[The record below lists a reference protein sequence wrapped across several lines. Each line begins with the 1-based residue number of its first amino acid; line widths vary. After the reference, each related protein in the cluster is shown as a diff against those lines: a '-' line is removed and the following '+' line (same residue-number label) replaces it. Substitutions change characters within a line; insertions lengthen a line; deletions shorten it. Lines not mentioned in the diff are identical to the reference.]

1 MAQRGETDGAVRLD
15 HVAIGLPRLADGMA
29 LVVGELGGRP
39 TIGGPN
45 VAFRGGQ
52 WRFANGALLELIEPS
67 GPPDGFLHRFLAA
80 RGPGVHHV
88 TFKVPSLAAA
98 IAHCRGLGYEAVGIF
113 DSHPAWKE
121 AFLHPKQA
129 QGIVVQLAEAHPELG
144 DEWHA
149 HWQPPPAPPP
159 AEKPAALLGLRLAAR
174 SCEEALRQ
182 WHDCLGG
189 AVEERGEALVFRW
202 PDSPL
207 RLLVEI
213 DPEAEPGPRWLELA
227 AERPLALP
235 AGPHPAL
242 GARFVQVEAERG
254 E

>member
-1 MAQRGETDGAVRLD
+1 MRLD
-15 HVAIGLPRLADGMA
+15 HVAIGLPRLADA
-29 LVVGELGGRP
+29 LPFVVGELGGQA

-67 GPPDGFLHRFLAA
+67 GPPGGFLHRFLAA

-98 IAHCRGLGYEAVGIF
+98 IAHARACGYEVVGIY

-129 QGIVVQLAEAHPELG
+129 QGIVVQLAESHPAPG
-144 DEWHA
+144 DEWNGE
-149 HWQPPPAPPP
+149 WRPPAAPPPP
-159 AEKPAALLGLRLAAR
+159 AEPAALVALQLAAQSR
-174 SCEEALRQ
+174 AAALRQ
-182 WHDCLGG
+182 WRDCLHGS
-189 AVEERGEALVFRW
+189 VTERDDALLFEW

-207 RLLVEI
+207 QLVVAI
-213 DPEAEPGPRWLELA
+213 DPAAEPGPLRIELA
-227 AERPLALP
+227 APRRLALP
-235 AGPHPAL
+235 DGPHAVL
-242 GARFVQVEAERG
+242 GTRFVQVDASGTERSLDRRDSTR
-254 E
+254 

>member
-1 MAQRGETDGAVRLD
+1 MTLAGAVRLD
-15 HVAIGLPRLADGMA
+15 HVAIGLPRLADAMPFVA
-29 LVVGELGGRP
+29 GELGGRP

-52 WRFANGALLELIEPS
+52 WRLANGALLELIEPA

-98 IAHCRGLGYEAVGIF
+98 IAHCRELGYEVVGIF
-113 DSHPAWKE
+113 DAHPAWKE

-144 DEWHA
+144 DEWHDR
-149 HWQPPPAPPP
+149 WRPPAAPPP
-159 AEKPAALLGLRLAAR
+159 AEKPAALLAVRLGAR
-174 SCEEALRQ
+174 SREAALRQ
-182 WHDCLGG
+182 WRDVLGG
-189 AVEERGEALVFRW
+189 AVEERDGALVFRW

-207 RLLVEI
+207 RLVVAIEP
-213 DPEAEPGPRWLELA
+213 DAEPGPRHLELA

-235 AGPHPAL
+235 AGPHPVL
-242 GARFVQVEAERG
+242 GARFVQVTGDAP
-254 E
+254 